1 MIYSLNDPRDG
12 RVRYVGRAARPDRR
26 FATHLARP
34 HSPALRAWAAE
45 LRDLG
50 LRPVLNILGDGI
62 EAEWIERLRPD
73 LNGRPGA
80 RKDEAAIIALARS
93 NPYTVRYND
102 EENAEVM
109 EAAAAKAL
117 ETGSW
122 IRMVSV
128 EAARKQKK
136 GAN

>member
-1 MIYSLNDPRDG
+1 MLSPVGMAKPKGKSAPKPQSER
-12 RVRYVGRAARPDRR
+12 RV
-26 FATHLARP
+26 
-34 HSPALRAWAAE
+34 
-45 LRDLG
+45 
-50 LRPVLNILGDGI
+50 
-62 EAEWIERLRPD
+62 
-73 LNGRPGA
+73 
-80 RKDEAAIIALARS
+80 

-128 EAARKQKK
+128 EAARNQKK
-136 GAN
+136 GAK